1 MRKNILLIVL
11 VAAIFVFVGAISNSA
26 KAADDPVEALRNA
39 KTPVHLHSLAGG
51 TECNPPYSDSLVH
64 QLPSMIGTWWHSI
77 YPSNVFCHNWQV
89 VDERDNGTAGLNRS
103 DKLKLNHVATSKTIW
118 VHVEE
123 VTLTLILDRVAD
135 PFDTMYVEFSGGVD
149 SIDYAIAN
157 PVSTWWHE
165 VWPEWCVWWHI
176 DVATTPPL
184 ACCTII
190 EVNGIEYHITDMA
203 IDILVQ
209 SIPDPTVPT
218 LTQWGV
224 VILVLLILGSAIF
237 IMLRRR
243 KVPVPA

>member
-11 VAAIFVFVGAISNSA
+11 VAAIFVFVGAMSNSA
-26 KAADDPVEALRNA
+26 KAADDPIEEIRNA

-64 QLPSMIGTWWHSI
+64 ELPSMICTWWHAIHPES
-77 YPSNVFCHNWQV
+77 VFCEIFHV
-89 VDERDNGTAGLNRS
+89 VDERDNGIFGLNRS
-103 DKLKLNHVATSKTIW
+103 DKLKLHHVATSKTIW

-123 VTLTLILDRVAD
+123 VTLTLILDSPV
-135 PFDTMYVEFSGGVD
+135 DTMYVEFSGGID
-149 SIDYAIAN
+149 SLYEAIN
-157 PVSTWWHE
+157 SDDCTWWHE
-165 VWPEWCVWWHI
+165 IYPTYCEWWHI
-176 DVATTPPL
+176 DDVVEDPPL
-184 ACCTII
+184 ECCKNII
-190 EVNGIEYHITDMA
+190 VNGEPYHIMDMA
-203 IDILVQ
+203 IDIKVQ

-218 LTQWGV
+218 LTQWGI